1 MNRTRLPAGAALV
14 ALTAD
19 GARLAARIKPAL
31 PAARIHGLGAR
42 IAVADEIFSDTAEHL
57 RFLFAAGRPII
68 GICAAGIRIRALAPL
83 LANKRAEPPVIAVA
97 ADGGAVVPLLG
108 GHRGANRLAKAIA
121 AALGGVASITTA
133 GDTALGFAL
142 DDPPAGWRV
151 ANVEAAKAMTAAL
164 LAGGSVALAVEAGDA
179 TWLRDSG
186 IGFVETAPLR
196 VLVTDRAV
204 IGDAST
210 LVLHPPVL
218 AVGVGCERD
227 ADPEELARLVDGTLA
242 AHGLSPL
249 SVACVASIDL
259 KADEPAVQSMA
270 RRLGVPA
277 RFYPAARLED
287 EKPRLRNP
295 SDVVFRE
302 TGCHG
307 VAEGAAL
314 AAAGKE
320 SVLIVPKV
328 KSARATGAVARSPAD
343 IDATAVGRGRGRL
356 AIIGIGPG
364 AASLRTPEASAALAE
379 ATDIVGYSLY
389 VELLGSAAIGKR
401 IHERPLGA
409 ETERTQ
415 LALDLAA
422 AGANVAL
429 ISSGDAGIYGLASL
443 AFEMLDRE
451 NRADWN
457 RAAIAVIPGVSA
469 LQAAAAAAGAILGH
483 DFAAISLSDLLT
495 PWPDIER
502 RLRAAAE
509 GDFVVALYNP
519 ASAKRQRGIGV
530 ARDILLAH
538 RAPDTPVVLARN
550 LGRDGQRVDTITLA
564 ELGPDKVDMLTI
576 VLIGSTQSRRLRRGR
591 EDWVYTPRGYERKS
605 T

>member
-1 MNRTRLPAGAALV
+1 MNRTRLPEGAALV

-19 GARLAARIKPAL
+19 GALLAARLKPAL
-31 PAARIHGLGAR
+31 PAARIHGLGSRVAG
-42 IAVADEIFSDTAEHL
+42 ADEIFSDTAEHL
-57 RFLFAAGRPII
+57 RFLFAAGRPIV
-68 GICAAGIRIRALAPL
+68 GVCAAGILIRALAPL
-83 LANKRAEPPVIAVA
+83 VANKRAEPLVIAVA
-97 ADGGAVVPLLG
+97 TDGGAVVPLLG

-121 AALGGVASITTA
+121 SALGGVAAITTA

-164 LAGGSVALAVEAGDA
+164 LAGESVALAVESGDA
-179 TWLRDSG
+179 AWLRESG
-186 IGFVETAPLR
+186 IAFVETAPLR

-204 IGDAST
+204 FGDAST

-227 ADPEELARLVDGTLA
+227 ADPEELARLVDGALA
-242 AHGLSPL
+242 THGLSPL
-249 SVACVASIDL
+249 AVACVASIDL
-259 KADEPAVQSMA
+259 KADEPAVQSLA

-295 SDVVFRE
+295 SAVVFRE

-320 SVLIVPKV
+320 SVLVVSKV
-328 KSARATGAVARSPAD
+328 KSARATGAIARSPSD

-356 AIIGIGPG
+356 AIVGIGPG
-364 AASLRTPEASAALAE
+364 AAALRTPEASAALAE
-379 ATDIVGYSLY
+379 STDIVGYSLY
-389 VELLGSAAIGKR
+389 VELLGSAATGKR

-443 AFEMLDRE
+443 AFELLDRE
-451 NRADWN
+451 NRPDWN
-457 RAAIAVIPGVSA
+457 RVAIAVLPGVSA

-519 ASAKRQRGIGV
+519 ASVKRQRGIGV